1 MIKRRRSVPGHQ
13 ENLEK
18 RMMKLKSSVLL
29 LLLAALVLVITGCAG
44 GQAPEA
50 TEEAGPEATE
60 AAPEESEAVEE
71 PTEAAPEETEA
82 VEEPTEAAPE
92 ESEAVEEPTEPD
104 SSEPIKIGQLSD
116 LTSTFTPWGVQVRD
130 GMALA
135 AMELNEAGGVNGRM
149 IEIIV
154 QDSEND
160 GDIGVD
166 RFERLVEEGVVA
178 VGGILS
184 SGVGAPVAATAEQL
198 QMPVFLVKSGT
209 EAALTADS
217 RYTFRTCLPAAPMTA
232 GPVLQYAQEQG
243 YTRVGAIVAD
253 YPWGQSFKSAMENTF
268 EGSGVEFTIEVAPVP
283 PNTDF
288 TPFVR
293 AMAEFDA
300 EMIAATGHPP
310 GNAAI
315 VTLSA
320 DLHDVPVTGA
330 WTPPDLVVGGLQEL
344 AVGRYTDFSCADYF
358 SDSYADLARRYLAF
372 SDNQLMSDDAVAGY
386 AIVQMVA
393 EAVGE
398 VGDDPVAIAQYLHDN
413 EFNMPGY
420 AHPLSWTEWGELA
433 AAQPI
438 FTIISEGPAP
448 EGLNEAGDWW
458 FELLSQSDPLEP
470 YVPGP

>member
-1 MIKRRRSVPGHQ
+1 MKRWRVVFLP
-13 ENLEK
+13 
-18 RMMKLKSSVLL
+18 
-29 LLLAALVLVITGCAG
+29 LLALFALVVTACAG
-44 GQAPEA
+44 GQTPEVA
-50 TEEAGPEATE
+50 EESAPEATE
-60 AAPEESEAVEE
+60 AAPAATEAPE
-71 PTEAAPEETEA
+71 PTEAAP
-82 VEEPTEAAPE
+82 
-92 ESEAVEEPTEPD
+92 
-104 SSEPIKIGQLSD
+104 SEPIRIGQLSD

-135 AMELNEAGGVNGRM
+135 AQEINEAGGVNGRM

-209 EAALTADS
+209 EAALTRES

-243 YTRVGAIVAD
+243 VTRVGAIVAD
-253 YPWGQSFKSAMENTF
+253 YPWGQSFRAAMENTF
-268 EGSGVEFTIEVAPVP
+268 EGSGVEYTIEVAPVP
-283 PNTDF
+283 PDTDF

-293 AMAEFDA
+293 AMADFDA

-310 GNAAI
+310 GNSAI

-330 WTPPDLVVGGLQEL
+330 WTPPDLAVGGLQDL
-344 AVGRYTDFSCADYF
+344 AIGRYSDFSCADYF
-358 SDSYADLARRYLAF
+358 SDSYADLARRYLEF

-386 AIVQMVA
+386 AIVQIVA
-393 EAVGE
+393 EAVE
-398 VGDDPVAIAQYLHDN
+398 AVGDDPVAIAEYLHAN

-433 AAQPI
+433 EAQPI

-458 FELLSQSDPLEP
+458 FELLSQSEPLEP
-470 YVPGP
+470 YEPEQ

>member
-1 MIKRRRSVPGHQ
+1 
-13 ENLEK
+13 
-18 RMMKLKSSVLL
+18 MMKHWSFVFLP
-29 LLLAALVLVITGCAG
+29 LLAALVLAVTGCAG
-44 GQAPEA
+44 GQTPEVA
-50 TEEAGPEATE
+50 EEAAPEATE
-60 AAPEESEAVEE
+60 AAPAAAEE
-71 PTEAAPEETEA
+71 PTE
-82 VEEPTEAAPE
+82 EAAPAAA
-92 ESEAVEEPTEPD
+92 EAEEPAEPA
-104 SSEPIKIGQLSD
+104 STEPIKIGQLSD

-135 AMELNEAGGVNGRM
+135 AQEINEAGGVDGRM

-178 VGGILS
+178 VGGIIS

-198 QMPVFLVKSGT
+198 QIPLFLVKSGT

-217 RYTFRTCLPAAPMTA
+217 RFTFRTCLPAAPMDA

-243 YTRVGAIVAD
+243 FTRVGAIVAD
-253 YPWGQSFKSAMENTF
+253 YPWGQAMKSAMENTF
-268 EGSGVEFTIEVAPVP
+268 EGSGIDYTIEVAPVP

-293 AMAEFDA
+293 AMADFEA
-300 EMIAATGHPP
+300 EMIMATGHPP

-330 WTPPDLVVGGLQEL
+330 WTPPDLVVGGLQDL
-344 AVGRYTDFSCADYF
+344 AIGRYTDFSCADYF

-372 SDNQLMSDDAVAGY
+372 SDNQFMSDDAVAGY

-393 EAVGE
+393 QAVGE
-398 VGDDPVAIAQYLHDN
+398 VGDDPVAIAEYLHAN

-433 AAQPI
+433 QARPI
-438 FTIISEGPAP
+438 FTIISAGPAP

-470 YVPGP
+470 YVPGE